1 MDHIGLQSHCC
12 SLPSPGHHLD
22 LCSYPLG
29 LSIPSLYIFVS
40 VVIRSAV
47 PGNPLWNF
55 AYLYFSMRRWFWAR
69 VCEFNFILCWKRKR
83 SGKHRRLAK
92 KWISK
97 ESEDTRHVTF
107 QGYDVMQLRDDHY
120 ESLQRAR
127 KAEPPEHVG
136 RMWNSWCANGVL
148 GADYGLIPL
157 DSLLLSSCVLS
168 HSTLFH
174 FACISWI

>member
-1 MDHIGLQSHCC
+1 MLLSSWIVYPIFIYFCFSGQSGLQYLAILSGILRIYI
-12 SLPSPGHHLD
+12 SLCVVGSGRA
-22 LCSYPLG
+22 CVN
-29 LSIPSLYIFVS
+29 SISF
-40 VVIRSAV
+40 
-47 PGNPLWNF
+47 F
-55 AYLYFSMRRWFWAR
+55 
-69 VCEFNFILCWKRKR
+69 CWKKKR

-120 ESLQRAR
+120 ESLQHAR

-148 GADYGLIPL
+148 GADYGFIPL
-157 DSLLLSSCVLS
+157 DSLLLFSCVLS